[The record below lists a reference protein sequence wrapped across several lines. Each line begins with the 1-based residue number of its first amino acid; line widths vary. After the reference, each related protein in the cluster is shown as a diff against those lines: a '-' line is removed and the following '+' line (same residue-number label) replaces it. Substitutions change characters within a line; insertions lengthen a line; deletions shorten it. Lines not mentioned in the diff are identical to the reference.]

1 MSMSRSMLVTV
12 GLSLAL
18 WLDAAAMDDEAS
30 PRLGEAIGP
39 EAVAEVDYVV
49 LPDGSGLPEGGGNA
63 REGAAV
69 YAEHCLA
76 CHGDEGVGGIND
88 ELAGGHGSIDSEM
101 PVKTVG
107 SYWPYATTVFDYI
120 RRAMPYQDPGSLG
133 NDEIYALTAYLL
145 YINGI
150 IDAEDRI
157 DAATLPSIRM
167 PNRENF
173 VWAYTPR
180 LRAQDPARSTN

>member
-1 MSMSRSMLVTV
+1 MA

-18 WLDAAAMDDEAS
+18 WLDAAAMDDEAV
-30 PRLGEAIGP
+30 PRLGEPIGP

-49 LPDGSGLPEGGGNA
+49 LPDGSGLPEGSGNA
-63 REGAAV
+63 REGEGV

-88 ELAGGHGSIDSEM
+88 ELAGGHGSIDAGL

-107 SYWPYATTVFDYI
+107 SYWPYATTIFDYI
-120 RRAMPYQDPGSLG
+120 RRAMPYQDPGSLD

-157 DAATLPSIRM
+157 DATSLPAIRM